1 MEGPIM
7 RLKHGIITLSALC
20 LLSAG
25 FSAGVIA
32 DSVVQK
38 VEAYLRPD
46 VTIKVN
52 GTAMEQNQP
61 FVIYKDT
68 GYLPVRALA
77 EALNADI
84 VWTEQTIY
92 VNQRIHD
99 TQPKTSHKEDKLQ
112 EIYMDSSYG
121 IELGYLGRTYPVYVV
136 YFDGLEYYRLS
147 DLKRMGIDDGPLR
160 KMREAITQELFVS
173 ASEVEKVWK
182 EQPKLGYAASPLVT
196 GETNEKK
203 IQAMVSYAPPYYNP
217 QMNYQYS
224 MPMVLFVI
232 DAGDQEN
239 EFTAIGMRENKY
251 YRIQY
256 KLSSKEEVKL
266 VNQEFIKETVWN
278 VDNYSIEYLADH
290 DYGYSRNL
298 NP

>member
-7 RLKHGIITLSALC
+7 RLKHGIIALSALC

-68 GYLPVRALA
+68 GYLPVRTLA

-99 TQPKTSHKEDKLQ
+99 SQPKTIVSEDELQ

-121 IELGYLGRTYPVYVV
+121 IELGYLGRSYPIYVV
-136 YFDGLEYYRLS
+136 YYDGLEYYRLN

-160 KMREAITQELFVS
+160 KMREAVTQELYVS

-182 EQPKLGYAASPLVT
+182 EQPKMGYAASPLVT
-196 GETNEKK
+196 GETNDKK
-203 IQAMVSYAPPYYNP
+203 IQAMVSHTPPYYNP
-217 QMNYQYS
+217 QMDYQYS

-232 DAGDQEN
+232 DAAGQEN
-239 EFTAIGMRENKY
+239 EYTAIGMRENKY

-266 VNQEFIKETVWN
+266 VNQEFIKETVWYVN
-278 VDNYSIEYLADH
+278 HYNIEYLADH
-290 DYGYSRNL
+290 DYGYTRNR